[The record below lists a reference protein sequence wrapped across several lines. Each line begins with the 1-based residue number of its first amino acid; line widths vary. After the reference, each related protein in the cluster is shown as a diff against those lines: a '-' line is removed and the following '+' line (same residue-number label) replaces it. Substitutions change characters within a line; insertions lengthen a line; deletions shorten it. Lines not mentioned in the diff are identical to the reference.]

1 MRGASNR
8 WFRRLALSFIYT
20 MGVLG
25 IVASG
30 GGSGGGGSDP
40 TPATP
45 PIAPSA
51 LVATATSSSS
61 INLSWTDNSS
71 DESNFVVQRSTTSG
85 SGFATIATLGANTT
99 SYADTAGLSAST
111 TYYYQ
116 VYATNG
122 GSGSGFS
129 NEAFSTTEI
138 APPPPPI
145 APTGLVA
152 TATSSSS
159 INLTWTDNSS
169 DESNFVVQRS
179 TTSGSGFATIATLG
193 SNITSYADTT
203 GLSVSTTYYYQ
214 VYATNSAGDSGF
226 SNGAFA
232 TTDGPPAP
240 TLPTAPTG
248 LGATATSS
256 SSISLSWTDNS
267 SNETN
272 FVVQRSTTSGSGFAT
287 IATLGSNITSYAD
300 TTGLSVST
308 TYYYQ
313 VYATNGVGSSGFSNE
328 ASATTATDASILVS
342 WDGNPETAVNRSG
355 GGYKVYYSSNSGF
368 DPGDSGVTEID
379 VPYSSGVSAPT
390 SVLISLSLGT
400 YYIRIAAYSALNAPG
415 TSGGSISTATP
426 QITLTAP

>member
-1 MRGASNR
+1 
-8 WFRRLALSFIYT
+8 

-61 INLSWTDNSS
+61 INLSWMDNSS

-85 SGFATIATLGANTT
+85 SGFT
-99 SYADTAGLSAST
+99 
-111 TYYYQ
+111 
-116 VYATNG
+116 
-122 GSGSGFS
+122 
-129 NEAFSTTEI
+129 
-138 APPPPPI
+138 
-145 APTGLVA
+145 
-152 TATSSSS
+152 
-159 INLTWTDNSS
+159 
-169 DESNFVVQRS
+169 
-179 TTSGSGFATIATLG
+179 TIATLG

-214 VYATNSAGDSGF
+214 VYATNSAGSSGF
-226 SNGAFA
+226 SNEASA
-232 TTDGPPAP
+232 TTDPAP
-240 TLPTAPTG
+240 LTPPIAPSG
-248 LGATATSS
+248 LGATAISS

-267 SNETN
+267 SDESN

-287 IATLGSNITSYAD
+287 IATLVADTTSYAD
-300 TTGLSVST
+300 TTGLSAST

>member
-8 WFRRLALSFIYT
+8 WLRRLVLSFIYT

-30 GGSGGGGSDP
+30 GGSGGGDSDP
-40 TPATP
+40 TPATL

-71 DESNFVVQRSTTSG
+71 DESNFVVQRSPTSG
-85 SGFATIATLGANTT
+85 SGFTTIATLGADTT
-99 SYADTAGLSAST
+99 SYADSAGLSAST

-122 GSGSGFS
+122 GGDSGFS
-129 NEAFSTTEI
+129 NGAFAATDDPP
-138 APPPPPI
+138 APTPPT
-145 APTGLVA
+145 APTGLGA

-159 INLTWTDNSS
+159 ISLTWTDNSS
-169 DESNFVVQRS
+169 NESNFVVQRS
-179 TTSGSGFATIATLG
+179 TTSGSGFTTISTLG
-193 SNITSYADTT
+193 AGATSYADTT
-203 GLSVSTTYYYQ
+203 GLSASTTYYYQ

-226 SNGAFA
+226 SN
-232 TTDGPPAP
+232 
-240 TLPTAPTG
+240 
-248 LGATATSS
+248 
-256 SSISLSWTDNS
+256 
-267 SNETN
+267 
-272 FVVQRSTTSGSGFAT
+272 
-287 IATLGSNITSYAD
+287 
-300 TTGLSVST
+300 
-308 TYYYQ
+308 
-313 VYATNGVGSSGFSNE
+313 E
-328 ASATTATDASILVS
+328 ASATTDASILVS

-368 DPGDSGVTEID
+368 NPGDVGVTEID

-390 SVLISLSLGT
+390 SVLISLSPGA
-400 YYIRIAAYSALNAPG
+400 YYIRIAAYSALNAPS

-426 QITLTAP
+426 KISLTVP

>member
-214 VYATNSAGDSGF
+214 VYATN
-226 SNGAFA
+226 
-232 TTDGPPAP
+232 
-240 TLPTAPTG
+240 
-248 LGATATSS
+248 
-256 SSISLSWTDNS
+256 
-267 SNETN
+267 
-272 FVVQRSTTSGSGFAT
+272 
-287 IATLGSNITSYAD
+287 
-300 TTGLSVST
+300 
-308 TYYYQ
+308 
-313 VYATNGVGSSGFSNE
+313 GVGSSGFSNE